1 MRKLL
6 NFYALEIVVL
16 KKGDRVLNRLWRILF
31 EETQHVNFFFIESP
45 KLVERR

>member
-31 EETQHVNFFFIESP
+31 EETQHVNFFIESP